1 MKKLV
6 YLVLVIAFI
15 GLAIN
20 LFTNRA
26 SQDKDL
32 AQKINALIENGETQI
47 NLTEITDFS
56 WTQVRAFGPYTPDR
70 AIEDLMGIK
79 FKGDNGGIDTRDDRY
94 LLIFADEKYA
104 VKTVVLSRKHGAY
117 GIKDNKILSV
127 EQ

>member
-6 YLVLVIAFI
+6 YIVLVIAVI

-20 LFTNRA
+20 LLTNRA

-32 AQKINALIENGETQI
+32 AQKISSLIENGETQI
-47 NLTEITDFS
+47 NLTEITDFN
-56 WTQVRAFGPYTPDR
+56 WTQVRAFGPYTPDI
-70 AIEDLMGIK
+70 AIEALMGIK

-104 VKTVVLSRKHGAY
+104 FKTVVLSMKHGAY
-117 GIKDNKILSV
+117 SIKDNKILSV